1 MELIKNTNVLFERY
15 QQYKLENPKIRIREA
30 AKDLGVTELDLVN
43 CNERNIQLHADF
55 NLLLNDLG
63 NLKEILAITRNEYA
77 VHERKGIYTKAT
89 ISSHIGLVVNPDIDL
104 RLFMANWKYAY
115 AVEDNN
121 RNSIQF
127 FDKYG
132 IAIHKVY
139 LTENSDRIAYQKF
152 LEKHENKLK
161 EDLSILPLEGN
172 KKIETPDVEIDVLGF
187 QAAWKDLKDT
197 HDFFPML
204 RDYKLSRLQALR
216 LAPENYSHQIP
227 SKKIESL
234 LNLVSSLKL
243 DIMVFVGNN
252 NCLQIH
258 TGPIDK
264 IVRTGPW
271 LNVLDPIF
279 NLHLKDEAIDQ
290 VWIVKKP
297 TDMGLVHSVEAFD
310 KDGNLII
317 QFFGKR
323 KPNIP
328 ESEDWRLVIQS
339 LENVV

>member
-1 MELIKNTNVLFERY
+1 MELIKNKSVLFERY
-15 QQYKLENPKIRIREA
+15 QLYKIENPKIRIREA
-30 AKDLGVTELDLVN
+30 AKELGVTEVDLVN
-43 CNERNIQLHADF
+43 CNERNIQLNADF
-55 NLLLNDLG
+55 EAILNEFKT
-63 NLKEILAITRNEYA
+63 LKEILAITRNDNA
-77 VHERKGIYTKAT
+77 VHERKGTYSKAS
-89 ISSHIGLVVNPDIDL
+89 INKHIGLVANPDIDL
-104 RLFMANWKYAY
+104 RLFMTNWKYVY
-115 AVEDNN
+115 AVSENN

-132 IAIHKVY
+132 TAIHKVY
-139 LTENSDRIAYQKF
+139 LTEKSDTIAYQKLLDKYVNRYKEEVTVLPF
-152 LEKHENKLK
+152 EEDIKVEK
-161 EDLSILPLEGN
+161 
-172 KKIETPDVEIDVLGF
+172 PDKEIDVFGF
-187 QAAWKDLKDT
+187 RTAWQDLKDT
-197 HDFFPML
+197 HAFFPML
-204 RDYKLSRLQALR
+204 KKFKLSRLQALR
-216 LAPENYSHQIP
+216 LAPKGYSLQIP
-227 SKKIESL
+227 NKKVESL
-234 LNLVSSLKL
+234 MNLVSSLKL
-243 DIMVFVGNN
+243 DIMVFVGNS

-258 TGPIDK
+258 TGPIEK

-310 KDGNLII
+310 KEGNLII